1 MLKPRNDM
9 ERIDRIRKWYYIRK
23 MTMPANET
31 TKAGSHQGNESHRRR
46 RWVINIV
53 LSIALITAGIAG
65 AAYIGKTAPK
75 ARKRPPAKMR
85 PLVQVINVHPA
96 EERIMVPAMGTVIPA
111 REIVLESRVAGEI
124 VSIHPEFTA
133 GGYLKK
139 GSEVL
144 QIDPQDYILALTLAQ
159 ARVKDAESK
168 LKILE
173 AEAAAAKDEWREIN
187 RNRAGKNNEPSPLL
201 IKKPQLM
208 AAQAM
213 LVAEK
218 ADVKKAQLNLARTKI
233 TSPFNA
239 VVRAKHVDIGSQVS
253 GQDQLAELVG
263 TDEYWIQAS
272 MPVDRLNWII
282 IPSKSGEPGSK
293 VRIFY
298 RNGIEL
304 TGTVIK
310 LLGELEAEGRM
321 ARVLVEIKDPLGSNL
336 SGKKRPP
343 LLIGEYVRLEIEGR
357 WLQNVYRIP
366 RTTLRDNTSIWLVS
380 SEDKLEIRSVETLWR
395 DAQTVLL
402 TDGLQPDER
411 LIVSDLSKP
420 VDGMPLQVAP

>member
-1 MLKPRNDM
+1 MS
-9 ERIDRIRKWYYIRK
+9 I
-23 MTMPANET
+23 PANET
-31 TKAGSHQGNESHRRR
+31 TQTGSHLGDLSHRRR

-65 AAYIGKTAPK
+65 AAYISKTAPK
-75 ARKRPPAKMR
+75 AGRRPPAKML
-85 PLVQVINVHPA
+85 PLVQVINVQPV
-96 EERIMVPAMGTVIPA
+96 EERILVPAMGTVIPA
-111 REIVLESRVAGEI
+111 REIVLESRVGGEI
-124 VSIHPEFTA
+124 VSLHPEFTV

-144 QIDPQDYILALTLAQ
+144 RIDPQDYKLALTLAK
-159 ARVKDAESK
+159 AKVKDAESK
-168 LKILE
+168 LKILQ

-187 RNRAGKNNEPSPLL
+187 RNRDGKKNNQPSPLL
-201 IKKPQLM
+201 IKKPQLT

-218 ADVKKAQLNLARTKI
+218 ADVEKAQLNLARTKI
-233 TSPFNA
+233 SAPFNA
-239 VVRAKHVDIGSQVS
+239 IVRAKHVDIGSQVS

-272 MPVDRLNWII
+272 LPVDRLNWIM
-282 IPSKSGEPGSK
+282 IPHNSEEAGAK

-298 RNGIEL
+298 RNGFEL
-304 TGTVIK
+304 NGTIIK
-310 LLGELEAEGRM
+310 LLGELGAEGRM
-321 ARVLVEIKDPLGSNL
+321 ARVLVEIKDPLGLNSIE
-336 SGKKRPP
+336 KRRPP

-357 WLQNVYRIP
+357 KLKNVYRLP
-366 RTTLRDNTSIWLVS
+366 RTALRDNTRIWLVS
-380 SEDKLEIRSVETLWR
+380 KDGKLEIRNVETLWR

-402 TDGLQPDER
+402 TDGLQPGEQ

-420 VDGMPLQVAP
+420 VNGMQLQVAPQE

>member
-1 MLKPRNDM
+1 
-9 ERIDRIRKWYYIRK
+9 
-23 MTMPANET
+23 MPATKT
-31 TKAGSHQGNESHRRR
+31 TKAGSQQGDVSHRRR

-65 AAYIGKTAPK
+65 ATYISKTAPK
-75 ARKRPPAKMR
+75 ARKRPPAR
-85 PLVQVINVHPA
+85 TLPLVQVINVHP
-96 EERIMVPAMGTVIPA
+96 EDKRIMVSAMGTVTPA

-124 VSIHPEFTA
+124 VSIHSEFTA

-144 QIDPQDYILALTLAQ
+144 QIDPQDYELALTLAK

-173 AEAAAAKDEWREIN
+173 AEAAAAKEEWREIN
-187 RNRAGKNNEPSPLL
+187 RNRKKKRSEPSPLL
-201 IKKPQLM
+201 IKKPQLS

-218 ADVKKAQLNLARTKI
+218 SDVKKARLNLSRTKI
-233 TSPFNA
+233 SAPFNA
-239 VVRAKHVDIGSQVS
+239 IVRAKLVDIGSQVS
-253 GQDQLAELVG
+253 GQDRLAELVG
-263 TDEYWIQAS
+263 TDEYWVQAS
-272 MPVDRLNWII
+272 MPVDRLNWIM
-282 IPSKSGEPGSK
+282 IPRNSGETGSK

-304 TGTVIK
+304 TGNVIK

-321 ARVLVEIKDPLGSNL
+321 ARVLVEVKDPLGLRSA
-336 SGKKRPP
+336 GKQNPP
-343 LLIGEYVRLEIEGR
+343 LLIGEYVRIEIEGR
-357 WLQNVYRIP
+357 QLKNIYRIP
-366 RTTLRDNTSIWLVS
+366 RTALRDNTRIWLITN
-380 SEDKLEIRSVETLWR
+380 DGKLEIRDIETLWR

-402 TDGLQPDER
+402 TDGLKPGEQ
-411 LIVSDLSKP
+411 LIVSDLAKP
-420 VDGMPLQVAP
+420 VHGMQLQVAP

>member
-1 MLKPRNDM
+1 MIMPPNKTTEAESLKVNL
-9 ERIDRIRKWYYIRK
+9 
-23 MTMPANET
+23 
-31 TKAGSHQGNESHRRR
+31 SHRRR

-65 AAYIGKTAPK
+65 AAYISKTAPK
-75 ARKRPPAKMR
+75 ARRRPPAKML
-85 PLVQVINVHPA
+85 PLVQVITVQPV
-96 EERIMVPAMGTVIPA
+96 EERILVPAMGTVIPA
-111 REIVLESRVAGEI
+111 REIILESRVAGEI
-124 VSIHPEFTA
+124 VSIHPEFTV

-144 QIDPQDYILALTLAQ
+144 QIDPQDYELALTLAK
-159 ARVKDAESK
+159 AKVKDAESK
-168 LKILE
+168 LKILQ

-187 RNRAGKNNEPSPLL
+187 RIRAGKKNNQPSPLL
-201 IKKPQLM
+201 IKKPQLT

-213 LVAEK
+213 LIAEK
-218 ADVKKAQLNLARTKI
+218 ADVEKARLNLARTKI
-233 TSPFNA
+233 LAPFNA
-239 VVRAKHVDIGSQVS
+239 IVRAKHVDIGSQVS

-272 MPVDRLNWII
+272 LPVDRLNWIM
-282 IPSKSGEPGSK
+282 IPSNSGEAGAK

-304 TGTVIK
+304 NGTINK
-310 LLGELEAEGRM
+310 LLGELGAEGRM
-321 ARVLVEIKDPLGSNL
+321 ARVLVEIKDPLGLNSTE
-336 SGKKRPP
+336 KKRPP

-357 WLQNVYRIP
+357 KLNNVFRLP
-366 RTTLRDNTSIWLVS
+366 RTALRDNTRIWLVS
-380 SEDKLEIRSVETLWR
+380 KDGKLEIRNVETLWR

-402 TDGLQPDER
+402 TDGIQPGEQ

-420 VDGMPLQVAP
+420 VNGTQLQVAP

>member
-1 MLKPRNDM
+1 
-9 ERIDRIRKWYYIRK
+9 
-23 MTMPANET
+23 MTMPANKT
-31 TKAGSHQGNESHRRR
+31 TQSGSHKRDVPHRRR
-46 RWVINIV
+46 RWFINIV
-53 LSIALITAGIAG
+53 FSIALITAGIAG
-65 AAYIGKTAPK
+65 ANYISKTAPK
-75 ARKRPPAKMR
+75 ARKRSPVKML

-96 EERIMVPAMGTVIPA
+96 EERILVPAMGTVIPA

-124 VSIHPEFTA
+124 VSIHPEFTV

-144 QIDPQDYILALTLAQ
+144 QIDPQDYKLALTLAK
-159 ARVKDAESK
+159 AMVKEAESK
-168 LKILE
+168 FKVLQ
-173 AEAAAAKDEWREIN
+173 AEAAAAKDEWREIY

-201 IKKPQLM
+201 IKKPQLT

-218 ADVKKAQLNLARTKI
+218 ADVKKARLNLARTKI
-233 TSPFNA
+233 SAPFNA
-239 VVRAKHVDIGSQVS
+239 IVRAKHVDIGSQVS
-253 GQDQLAELVG
+253 GQDRLAELVG

-282 IPSKSGEPGSK
+282 IPRNSGEPGSK
-293 VRIFY
+293 VRIVY

-321 ARVLVEIKDPLGSNL
+321 ARILVEIKDPLGLIFSE
-336 SGKKRPP
+336 KKHPP
-343 LLIGEYVRLEIEGR
+343 LLIGEYVRMEIEGR
-357 WLQNVYRIP
+357 QLKNVYRIP
-366 RTTLRDNTSIWLVS
+366 HTALRDNTHIWLVS
-380 SEDKLEIRSVETLWR
+380 NDGKLEIRSVEILWR

-402 TDGLQPDER
+402 TDGLQPAEQ

-420 VDGMPLQVAP
+420 VNGMQLQVAP

>member
-1 MLKPRNDM
+1 
-9 ERIDRIRKWYYIRK
+9 
-23 MTMPANET
+23 MPANKPYRAES
-31 TKAGSHQGNESHRRR
+31 KKVEQSHRRR

-65 AAYIGKTAPK
+65 ATYISKTAPK
-75 ARKRPPAKMR
+75 ARKRPPAR
-85 PLVQVINVHPA
+85 ALPLVEMISVHPE
-96 EERIMVPAMGTVIPA
+96 EERIMVSAMGTVTPA

-124 VSIHPEFTA
+124 ISIHSEFTA

-144 QIDPQDYILALTLAQ
+144 QIDPQDYELALTLAK

-173 AEAAAAKDEWREIN
+173 AEAAAAKDEWRAIN
-187 RNRAGKNNEPSPLL
+187 RNRTNKKSEPSPLL
-201 IKKPQLM
+201 IKKPQLS

-213 LVAEK
+213 LVAERS
-218 ADVKKAQLNLARTKI
+218 DVKKARLNLSRTRI
-233 TSPFNA
+233 FAPFNA
-239 VVRAKHVDIGSQVS
+239 IVRAKHVDIGSQVS

-263 TDEYWIQAS
+263 TDEYWVQS
-272 MPVDRLNWII
+272 SVPVDRLKWIM
-282 IPSKSGEPGSK
+282 IPRNSAEKGSK

-304 TGTVIK
+304 TGRVIK

-321 ARVLVEIKDPLGSNL
+321 ARVLVEVKDPLGLKSPE
-336 SGKKRPP
+336 KKNPP
-343 LLIGEYVRLEIEGR
+343 LLIGEYVRMKIEGR
-357 WLQNVYRIP
+357 QLKNVYRIP
-366 RTTLRDNTSIWLVS
+366 RTALRDNTRIWLIS
-380 SEDKLEIRSVETLWR
+380 NDKKLEIREVETLWG

-402 TDGLQPDER
+402 TDGLKPGEQ

-420 VDGMPLQVAP
+420 VHGMQLQVAP

>member
-1 MLKPRNDM
+1 MPPHKTAQAESLKED
-9 ERIDRIRKWYYIRK
+9 I
-23 MTMPANET
+23 
-31 TKAGSHQGNESHRRR
+31 SHRRR

-65 AAYIGKTAPK
+65 AAYISKTSPK
-75 ARKRPPAKMR
+75 ARKRSPAKML
-85 PLVQVINVHPA
+85 PLVQVINVQPV
-96 EERIMVPAMGTVIPA
+96 EERILVPAMGTVIPA

-124 VSIHPEFTA
+124 VSLHPEFTV

-144 QIDPQDYILALTLAQ
+144 QIDPQDYKLALTLAK
-159 ARVKDAESK
+159 AKVKDAESK
-168 LKILE
+168 LKILQ

-187 RNRAGKNNEPSPLL
+187 RNRTGKKNNEPSPLL
-201 IKKPQLM
+201 IKKPQLT

-218 ADVKKAQLNLARTKI
+218 ADVEKAQLNLARTKI
-233 TSPFNA
+233 SAPFNA
-239 VVRAKHVDIGSQVS
+239 IVRAKHVDIGSQVS

-272 MPVDRLNWII
+272 LPVDRLNWIM
-282 IPSKSGEPGSK
+282 IPHNSGEAGAK

-298 RNGIEL
+298 RNGFEL
-304 TGTVIK
+304 NGSIIK
-310 LLGELEAEGRM
+310 LLGELGAEGRM
-321 ARVLVEIKDPLGSNL
+321 ARVLVEIKDPLGLNSTEKN
-336 SGKKRPP
+336 RPP

-357 WLQNVYRIP
+357 KLKNVYRLP
-366 RTTLRDNTSIWLVS
+366 RTALRDNTRIWLVS
-380 SEDKLEIRSVETLWR
+380 KDGKLEIRNVETLWR

-402 TDGLQPDER
+402 TDGIQPGER

-420 VDGMPLQVAP
+420 VNGMQLQVAPQE